1 MPAIC
6 IEHVVCERITLLS
19 FALYYPVRSYARIY
33 VRISTIQQQSVC
45 LFCCLV
51 CLVKRSVQTSKR
63 EANSHWK
70 FVYRLDVLLP
80 FVPGSI
86 ALEFWWSSS
95 SITNKT
101 GG

>member
-70 FVYRLDVLLP
+70 FVYRLDVLLR
-80 FVPGSI
+80 FVSGSI
-86 ALEFWWSSS
+86 SFAVW
-95 SITNKT
+95 
-101 GG
+101 